1 MHIKEGTFTP
11 APQRSSKFAMASA
24 QGLIE
29 SKLMLR
35 HGEQLV
41 LSICLLYTSDAAD
54 DVIDV

>member
-41 LSICLLYTSDAAD
+41 LSIFIPAA
-54 DVIDV
+54 